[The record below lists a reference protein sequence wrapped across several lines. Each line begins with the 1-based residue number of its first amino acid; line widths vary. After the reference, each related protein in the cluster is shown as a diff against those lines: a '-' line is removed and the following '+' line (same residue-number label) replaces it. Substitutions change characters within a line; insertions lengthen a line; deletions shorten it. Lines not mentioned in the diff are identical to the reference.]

1 MYPSETPIICPKNL
15 EKIDE
20 KIYILYN
27 LRKTNSITVILLKAF
42 TAIALAK
49 YSNYYVLCLQFVTI
63 KNSDGV
69 RKSMFL
75 SVGFYSNVASV
86 SN

>member
-1 MYPSETPIICPKNL
+1 MYPSENPIICPKIL

-20 KIYILYN
+20 KSYILYN
-27 LRKTNSITVILLKAF
+27 LRKTNSITVILMKAF

-49 YSNYYVLCLQFVTI
+49 YSNYYV
-63 KNSDGV
+63 

-75 SVGFYSNVASV
+75 SAGFYSNVGSV